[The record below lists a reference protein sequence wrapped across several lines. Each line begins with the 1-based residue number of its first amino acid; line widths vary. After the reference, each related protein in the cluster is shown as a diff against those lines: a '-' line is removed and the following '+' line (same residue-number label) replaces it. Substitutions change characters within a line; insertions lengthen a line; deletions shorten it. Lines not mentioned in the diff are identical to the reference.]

1 MLPASNLVALPAAF
15 EFTDLLMTATNVRTH
30 SILLSVLGL
39 LGLSA
44 CAVPP
49 VSEPETVAVRAS
61 SLDPAYSSV
70 NAQVLSDASKVDYS
84 FAASL
89 DPEVDTLTRLQSSY
103 TQDLGDQES
112 LRVGD
117 AVSSVGMW
125 GTSVRYGGMQF
136 GTRADTRDDVIDS
149 GQLATSGMAVL
160 PTVADAL
167 FASAGEAGTSLS
179 QSNLSVNRSLPSGG
193 EGWNLAVKDALGHS
207 QSIGG
212 PMIASTRLV
221 QEGCSDFSV
230 GFGKVRE
237 DYALTSNE
245 YGPMFANTTVA
256 CGAPLGFTVEGHGE
270 YLADQVAA
278 LGFGIAR
285 RIGPLGTASVAFAQ
299 SSADNGNSGWMSKV
313 GFEHT
318 NSMFNVMFRSRFQTR
333 DFRDVGS
340 IVLDDP
346 IMQRDLASVGVNV
359 TETANFSV
367 AYATQTT
374 WARER
379 TNLIAIQQ
387 SMGVG
392 RGTMSM
398 SAGHSLE
405 NNFGSSLFISYKRPF
420 GTRRPMRATIDEL
433 DLHLPPGETLIN

>member
-1 MLPASNLVALPAAF
+1 
-15 EFTDLLMTATNVRTH
+15 MTATTLPTQK
-30 SILLSVLGL
+30 ILLPVLALVGL
-39 LGLSA
+39 VGLSA
-44 CAVPP
+44 CAVPT

-61 SLDPAYSSV
+61 SLNPAYSSV
-70 NAQVLSDASKVDYS
+70 NAQVLSDAGKVDYS
-84 FAASL
+84 FTASL
-89 DPEVDTLTRLQSSY
+89 KPGEPQVDTLTRLQSSY
-103 TQDLGDQES
+103 TQNVGDES

-117 AVSSVGMW
+117 SVSSVGMW

-136 GTRADTRDDVIDS
+136 GTSSHTRDDVIDS
-149 GQLATSGMAVL
+149 GQLAASGMAVL

-167 FASAGEAGTSLS
+167 FASAGQAGTSLS
-179 QSNLSVNRSLPSGG
+179 QRNLSVDRSLPSGG

-207 QSIGG
+207 QSIAG
-212 PMIASTRLV
+212 PMIAGTRLV

-256 CGAPLGFTVEGHGE
+256 CSAPLGFTIEGHGE

-285 RIGPLGTASVAFAQ
+285 RLGPLGTASVAFAQ
-299 SSADNGNSGWMSKV
+299 SNAENGSTGWMSKV
-313 GFEHT
+313 GFDHS
-318 NSMFNVMFRSRFQTR
+318 NSMFNVMFRSRFQSR
-333 DFRDVGS
+333 EFRDIGS
-340 IVLDDP
+340 VALTDP
-346 IMQRDLASVGVNV
+346 IMQRDLASVGVNM
-359 TETANFSV
+359 TERASLSV

-405 NNFGSSLFISYKRPF
+405 DNFGSSLFISYKRPF
-420 GTRRPMRATIDEL
+420 GASRPVRPTIDEL
-433 DLHLPPGETLIN
+433 DLHLPPSRALID